1 VEILNLGGAS
11 EEVPTPNK
19 SRKPN
24 KKFKIALGI
33 GVLAVMTGLGSTL
46 AANIS
51 LNGGA
56 PVEFGQGVAI
66 TAACNGDTPI
76 TLTPTS
82 TFTNTEDAE
91 TSKFTLSGVAISGIQ
106 FSTTDPTGFGCAGK
120 TFILKAYT
128 DQTQF
133 ETLTQGQNNTS
144 SPLYMTGTRNT
155 AIAFTIDNMGAI
167 THAYVAKVDGNKDD
181 VLIGYNEAGGVTIT
195 LTNGVDSRAVSK
207 FTLETI
213 DTPPSGL
220 LDTTNDWRK
229 SLHQRQQEK
238 QLQE

>member
-51 LNGGA
+51 LNGGGA
-56 PVEFGQGVAI
+56 VEFGQGVAI
-66 TAACNGDTPI
+66 TAACNGDVPI

-91 TSKFTLSGVAISGIQ
+91 TSIFTLDSVVISGINL
-106 FSTTDPTGFGCAGK
+106 STPDQTTGIGCAGK

-128 DQTQF
+128 DQSMYQEST
-133 ETLTQGQNNTS
+133 TS
-144 SPLYMTGTRNT
+144 GSDTSGPLYMTTGSHNS
-155 AIAFTIDNMGAI
+155 AIAFTILANGTIDASYV
-167 THAYVAKVDGNKDD
+167 THSDGHAADISSINGD
-181 VLIGYNEAGGVTIT
+181 ESGGVTVA
-195 LTNGVDSRAVSK
+195 LSNGVDSRAIDK
-207 FTLETI
+207 FTLESI
-213 DTPPSGL
+213 DTPSGGL
-220 LDTTNDWRK
+220 ATADWTA
-229 SLHQRQQEK
+229 LV
-238 QLQE
+238 

>member
-66 TAACNGDTPI
+66 TAACNGESPI

-82 TFTNTEDAE
+82 TFTNTEDAQ
-91 TSKFTLSGVAISGIQ
+91 TSIFTLSGVVFSGINY
-106 FSTTDPTGFGCAGK
+106 STPNQTTGIGCAGK

-133 ETLTQGQNNTS
+133 ESATQGKNNTS
-144 SPLYMTGTRNT
+144 GPLYMTGTHNT
-155 AIAFTIDNMGAI
+155 AIAFTINNMGAI
-167 THAYVAKVDGNKDD
+167 TQAYVAKADGQPND
-181 VLIGYNEAGGVTIT
+181 VTIGYDGSGGVTIT
-195 LTNGVDSRAVSK
+195 LRNGVDSRAVSK

-213 DTPPSGL
+213 DTPIGGSL
-220 LDTTNDWRK
+220 NTTDDWTVI
-229 SLHQRQQEK
+229 SD
-238 QLQE
+238 

>member
-1 VEILNLGGAS
+1 MEILNLGGAS

-51 LNGGA
+51 LNGGGA
-56 PVEFGQGVAI
+56 VEFGQGVAI
-66 TAACNGDTPI
+66 TAACNGDVPI

-91 TSKFTLSGVAISGIQ
+91 TSIFTLSGVVFSGIN
-106 FSTTDPTGFGCAGK
+106 FSDPNPAGEGCAGK

-133 ETLTQGQNNTS
+133 ETATQNGTDTS
-144 SPLYMTGTRNT
+144 GPLYLTSGATNT
-155 AIAFTIDNMGAI
+155 AIAFTIDNFGNV
-167 THAYVAKVDGNKDD
+167 TQAYVPNGNGQILFVHFTAD
-181 VLIGYNEAGGVTIT
+181 ESGGVTIS
-195 LTNGVDSRAVSK
+195 LDNGIDSRAIDK
-207 FTLETI
+207 FTLESI
-213 DTPPSGL
+213 DTPEGGL
-220 LDTTNDWRK
+220 SNTDWTP
-229 SLHQRQQEK
+229 LYV
-238 QLQE
+238 

>member
-19 SRKPN
+19 SRKQN

-66 TAACNGDTPI
+66 TAACNGVAPI

-91 TSKFTLSGVAISGIQ
+91 TSIFTLSGVVISGINL
-106 FSTTDPTGFGCAGK
+106 STPDQTTGIGCAGK

-133 ETLTQGQNNTS
+133 ETATHAGLDTS
-144 SPLYMTGTRNT
+144 GPLWMTETYNS
-155 AIAFTIDNMGAI
+155 AIAFTIQGDGTISYGYVPTSEGAGN
-167 THAYVAKVDGNKDD
+167 YVHFTTNGV
-181 VLIGYNEAGGVTIT
+181 GGVTIN
-195 LTNGVDSRAVSK
+195 LDHGIDSRAINK
-207 FTLETI
+207 FTLESI
-213 DTPPSGL
+213 DTPIGGL
-220 LDTTNDWRK
+220 GDVWDVIN
-229 SLHQRQQEK
+229 
-238 QLQE
+238 

>member
-1 VEILNLGGAS
+1 MEILNLGGAS

-66 TAACNGDTPI
+66 TAACNGESPI

-91 TSKFTLSGVAISGIQ
+91 TSIFTLSGVVFSGINY
-106 FSTTDPTGFGCAGK
+106 STPNQTTGIGCAGK

-133 ETLTQGQNNTS
+133 ESATQGKNNTS
-144 SPLYMTGTRNT
+144 GPLYMTGTHNT
-155 AIAFTIDNMGAI
+155 AIAFTINNMGAI
-167 THAYVAKVDGNKDD
+167 TQAYVAKADGQPND
-181 VLIGYNEAGGVTIT
+181 VTIGYDGSGGVTIT
-195 LTNGVDSRAVSK
+195 LRNGVDSRAVSK

-213 DTPPSGL
+213 DTPIGGSL
-220 LDTTNDWRK
+220 NTTDDWTVI
-229 SLHQRQQEK
+229 SD
-238 QLQE
+238 

>member
-51 LNGGA
+51 LNGGG

-66 TAACNGDTPI
+66 TAACNGTDPI

-82 TFTNTEDAE
+82 TFTNTEDAQ
-91 TSKFTLSGVAISGIQ
+91 TSIFTLSGVVISGIN
-106 FSTTDPTGFGCAGK
+106 FSIPNQAGIGCAGK

-133 ETLTQGQNNTS
+133 ETATQGKNNTS
-144 SPLYMTGTRNT
+144 GPLYMTGTHNT

-167 THAYVAKVDGNKDD
+167 TYAYVAKVDGQQSD
-181 VLIGYNEAGGVTIT
+181 VTIGYNEAGGVTIT

-213 DTPPSGL
+213 DTPPSGSL
-220 LDTTNDWRK
+220 NTTNDWTVITV
-229 SLHQRQQEK
+229 
-238 QLQE
+238 

>member
-1 VEILNLGGAS
+1 MEILNLGGAS

-51 LNGGA
+51 LNGGGA
-56 PVEFGQGVAI
+56 VEFGQGVAI
-66 TAACNGDTPI
+66 TAACNGDAPI

-91 TSKFTLSGVAISGIQ
+91 TSIFTLDSVVISGINL
-106 FSTTDPTGFGCAGK
+106 STPDQTTGIGCAGK

-128 DQTQF
+128 DHTQF
-133 ETLTQGQNNTS
+133 ETATQGGNDTS
-144 SPLYMTGTRNT
+144 TPLFMTSGNYNT
-155 AIAFTIDNMGAI
+155 AIAFTILSDGTLGA
-167 THAYVAKVDGNKDD
+167 AYVTHSDGHAADISS
-181 VLIGYNEAGGVTIT
+181 VIGDESGGVAIS
-195 LTNGVDSRAVSK
+195 LANGIDSRAIDK
-207 FTLETI
+207 FTLESI
-213 DTPPSGL
+213 DTPSGGL
-220 LDTTNDWRK
+220 SSADWTP
-229 SLHQRQQEK
+229 LA
-238 QLQE
+238 

>member
-1 VEILNLGGAS
+1 MEILNLGGAS

-91 TSKFTLSGVAISGIQ
+91 TSIFSLSGVVITGID
-106 FSTTDPTGFGCAGK
+106 FSTPNQTTGIGCAGK

-133 ETLTQGQNNTS
+133 ETATQGHNNTS
-144 SPLYMTGTRNT
+144 GPLYMTGTHNT

-167 THAYVAKVDGNKDD
+167 THAYVAKDD
-181 VLIGYNEAGGVTIT
+181 AQQGDVAIRYDEAGGFTIT

-213 DTPPSGL
+213 DTPPSGSL
-220 LDTTNDWRK
+220 NTTNDWTVITAD
-229 SLHQRQQEK
+229 
-238 QLQE
+238 

>member
-1 VEILNLGGAS
+1 MEILNLGGAS

-51 LNGGA
+51 LNGGGA
-56 PVEFGQGVAI
+56 VEFGQGVAI
-66 TAACNGDTPI
+66 TAACNGDAPI

-91 TSKFTLSGVAISGIQ
+91 TSIFALSGVVISGINL
-106 FSTTDPTGFGCAGK
+106 STPDQTTGIGCAGK

-133 ETLTQGQNNTS
+133 ETATHAQTDTS
-144 SPLYMTGTRNT
+144 GPLWMTGTHNT
-155 AIAFTIDNMGAI
+155 AIAFTINHAGTISD
-167 THAYVAKVDGNKDD
+167 AYVAQTDGQASD
-181 VLIGYNEAGGVTIT
+181 VHFTTDEIGGVTIS
-195 LTNGVDSRAVSK
+195 LDNGIDSRAVDK
-207 FTLETI
+207 FTLESI
-213 DTPPSGL
+213 DTPGTG
-220 LDTTNDWRK
+220 LDTTVDWTVIGA
-229 SLHQRQQEK
+229 
-238 QLQE
+238 

>member
-1 VEILNLGGAS
+1 MEILNLGGAS

-51 LNGGA
+51 LNGGGA
-56 PVEFGQGVAI
+56 VEFGQGVAI
-66 TAACNGDTPI
+66 TAACNGDVPI

-91 TSKFTLSGVAISGIQ
+91 TSIFTLSGVVFSGINLDVA
-106 FSTTDPTGFGCAGK
+106 DPTTGIGCAGK

-128 DQTQF
+128 DHTQF
-133 ETLTQGQNNTS
+133 ETATQNGTDTS
-144 SPLYMTGTRNT
+144 GPLYLTSGATNT
-155 AIAFTIDNMGAI
+155 AIAFTIDNNGNV
-167 THAYVAKVDGNKDD
+167 TQAYVPNGNGEISFVHFTTD
-181 VLIGYNEAGGVTIT
+181 ESGGVTIS
-195 LTNGVDSRAVSK
+195 LDNGIDSRAIDK
-207 FTLETI
+207 FTLESI
-213 DTPPSGL
+213 DTPDGGL
-220 LDTTNDWRK
+220 SNTDWNP
-229 SLHQRQQEK
+229 LYV
-238 QLQE
+238 